1 MYEVVMGTPKEVFI
15 IYFIVL
21 IACFAVY
28 PIAMMLM
35 NAVMNRG
42 TKQ

>member
-21 IACFAVY
+21 IACFTMY

-35 NAVMNRG
+35 NAVYEQG